1 MSEHVSWICGI
12 RESGIDHPNVADIGG
27 VMKREKLLLWSAGL
41 GGLATGLIQVLG
53 IGSRLR
59 GRRSS
64 RREAGLVLDINSASP
79 EQLRAL
85 GLDDRAIQRLI
96 ENRPYRH
103 KLELVSRLVLPRT
116 LYGRIRHRIGVHQGR
131 VPAKVA

>member
-1 MSEHVSWICGI
+1 MSEHVRWICGI
-12 RESGIDHPNVADIGG
+12 RESGIDQPNVADIGG

-41 GGLATGLIQVLG
+41 GGLAAGLIQVLG

-85 GLDDRAIQRLI
+85 DRKSTRLNSSHVAIS
-96 ENRPYRH
+96 Y
-103 KLELVSRLVLPRT
+103 
-116 LYGRIRHRIGVHQGR
+116 
-131 VPAKVA
+131 A